1 MNDVKNLRKS
11 LKFMFKYLSKKPD
24 ENLIEGYK
32 KAMEDY
38 KESNNEQHLRAAE
51 FIKLE
56 LDKRGIKVEDIH

>member
-38 KESNNEQHLRAAE
+38 KESNNEQHLR
-51 FIKLE
+51 LS
-56 LDKRGIKVEDIH
+56 LIHI